1 MVGIVLTHLIFT
13 QNGRNVSKPPDRWP
27 VAEAVAREGRM
38 GGWEVGGHGGEGG
51 QTRRESLQTLTGGF
65 ALNQQTGIGRNYELI
80 KVLN

>member
-38 GGWEVGGHGGEGG
+38 GGHGGEGG